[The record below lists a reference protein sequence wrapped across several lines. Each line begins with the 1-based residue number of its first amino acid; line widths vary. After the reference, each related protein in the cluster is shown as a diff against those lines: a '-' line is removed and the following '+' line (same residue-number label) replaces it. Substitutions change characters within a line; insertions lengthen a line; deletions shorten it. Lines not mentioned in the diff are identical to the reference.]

1 MDPTLRIGEEVLP
14 MDCIQCQT
22 VLTKNMGPLSTWYD
36 KLMVAR
42 ESGYNMIH
50 FTPVQVIGNSNSA
63 YCLADLL
70 NLDAR

>member
-1 MDPTLRIGEEVLP
+1 MDPTLRIDEEVLP
-14 MDCIQCQT
+14 MDCVQCQT
-22 VLTKNMGPLSTWYD
+22 VLSKNMGPLSTWYD

-50 FTPVQVIGNSNSA
+50 FTPVHVIGDSNSA